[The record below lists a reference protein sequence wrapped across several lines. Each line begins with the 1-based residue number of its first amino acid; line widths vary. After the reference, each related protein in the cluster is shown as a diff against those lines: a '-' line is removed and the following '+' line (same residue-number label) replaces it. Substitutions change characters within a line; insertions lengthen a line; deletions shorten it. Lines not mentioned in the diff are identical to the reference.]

1 MGIIT
6 RLFERRSLNVPEQ
19 PLTSEAL
26 QAALL
31 GPPASSGAVVNA
43 ATAMGVP
50 VVFACVR
57 LLAETIASL
66 PLLVYRRM
74 EGGGKDRDS
83 DHPLY
88 EMLHSLPNPE
98 MTSLELR
105 ENMVGHLCLWG
116 NAYCEIETDAR
127 GRVVALW
134 PLRPDS
140 VTIARQG
147 GRRWYR
153 VLLPDGTTAALP
165 DERVWHVRGFGTER
179 DTGMSVIRHA
189 RETLGLAL
197 AAQEYGAR
205 FYANDSR
212 PGGVLRMPGKLT
224 SDGAKRLKQS
234 WEAAHSGLSH
244 AHRVAVL
251 EEGLEWQAIGL
262 APEDAQFL
270 ETRRFQIGEIARW
283 FRVPPHLVG
292 DVERSTSWGTGIEQ
306 QSIGFV
312 VYSLRPWL
320 VRIEQSVHRDLF
332 RRDERATWFAE
343 FLVDGLLRGDALSR
357 NRALA
362 VQRQNGI
369 INADEWREIENRNP
383 LPDGQGKLYLV
394 NQAMGSP
401 EEAASGEAP
410 EKEEEAD

>member
-6 RLFERRSLNVPEQ
+6 RLLERRSLNVPEQ

-31 GPPASSGAVVNA
+31 GPPAASGAVVNA
-43 ATAMGVP
+43 TTAMGVP

-66 PLLVYRRM
+66 PLLVYRRL
-74 EGGGKDRDS
+74 EGGGKERDS
-83 DHPLY
+83 SHPLY
-88 EMLHSLPNPE
+88 EPLHSLPNPE
-98 MTSLELR
+98 LTSLELR
-105 ENMVGHLCLWG
+105 ENMIGHVCLWG

-127 GRVVALW
+127 GRVAALW
-134 PLRPDS
+134 PLRPDR
-140 VTIARQG
+140 VDVVRRD
-147 GRRWYR
+147 GRRYY
-153 VLLPDGTTAALP
+153 VVHLPDGSTKGLP
-165 DERVWHVRGFGTER
+165 GERVWHVRGFGTER

-189 RETLGLAL
+189 RETLGLTL

-224 SDGAKRLKQS
+224 NEGAKRLKQS
-234 WEAAHSGLSH
+234 WEAAHSGLSN

-251 EEGLEWQAIGL
+251 EEGLEWQSIGL

-270 ETRRFQIGEIARW
+270 ETRRFQIAEIARW

-312 VYSLRPWL
+312 VYTLRPWL
-320 VRIEQSVHRDLF
+320 VRMEQSIYRDLLLPA
-332 RRDERATWFAE
+332 ERATWFAE
-343 FLVDGLLRGDALSR
+343 FLVDGLLRGDSLSR

-369 INADEWREIENRNP
+369 INADEWREIENMNP
-383 LPDGQGKLYLV
+383 LPDGQGQLYLV

-401 EEAASGEAP
+401 ESAASGEAP